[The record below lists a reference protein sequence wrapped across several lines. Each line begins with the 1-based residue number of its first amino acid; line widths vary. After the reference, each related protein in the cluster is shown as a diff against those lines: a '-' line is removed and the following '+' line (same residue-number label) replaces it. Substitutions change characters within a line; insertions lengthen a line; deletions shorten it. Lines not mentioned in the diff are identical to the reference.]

1 MPVVRLYYEDMER
14 LIGASRETIM
24 SRLAMMGADIGKRAV
39 EDHVDVEFFPDRPDL
54 YSAEGVARAMQG
66 FLGIKTGLVE
76 YAVEK
81 GPVTLQVEE
90 SVKSV
95 RPLIGCAVVRDLA
108 FTSEAIESLM
118 GLQEDLHWGLGRNRR
133 KVAIGVHDISRVT
146 PPFRYFGADPS
157 RKFVPLDFTEEMTMQ
172 EMLHKHPK
180 GKDYGHILDGCER
193 YPLIVDSL
201 DQVLSFPPIINGDL
215 TSVTEK
221 TRDLFIDVTGT
232 DPMVYKALNIVV
244 TSLAER
250 GGRVESV
257 LVKRSEGDFL
267 SPNLEPSDWE
277 VHADEA
283 NRLIGFNLTG
293 TELAECLQRM
303 RFGAQALGGDLVRVS
318 APAYRADIMH
328 SWDIFEDAA
337 KAFGYDKLDAALPRT
352 VTVGRAHPAEVRK
365 AEIREV
371 MSGLGYLETM
381 PFTLTNEKVHFEW
394 MRRSADAAVARAT
407 HVLHPI
413 SELHTILRT
422 SLLSCLLEI
431 LALNQHHPLPQR
443 IFAVGDVV
451 VDKKTRMHLAAASI
465 HSGASFSGI
474 RSVIDAVLGELD
486 IQAEIVPSQDGAL
499 LPGRGADLVLEGRRI
514 GCFGELHPLVLRAFG
529 LEQPIVALELK
540 WGEL

>member
-1 MPVVRLYYEDMER
+1 
-14 LIGASRETIM
+14 
-24 SRLAMMGADIGKRAV
+24 
-39 EDHVDVEFFPDRPDL
+39 
-54 YSAEGVARAMQG
+54 
-66 FLGIKTGLVE
+66 
-76 YAVEK
+76 
-81 GPVTLQVEE
+81 
-90 SVKSV
+90 
-95 RPLIGCAVVRDLA
+95 
-108 FTSEAIESLM
+108 
-118 GLQEDLHWGLGRNRR
+118 
-133 KVAIGVHDISRVT
+133 
-146 PPFRYFGADPS
+146 
-157 RKFVPLDFTEEMTMQ
+157 VPLDFTEEMTMR

-180 GKDYGHILDGCER
+180 GKDYGHILDGSER
-193 YPLIVDSL
+193 YPLIVDSQ

-215 TSVTEK
+215 TSVTEE
-221 TRDLFIDVTGT
+221 TSDLFIDVTGT

-257 LVKRSEGDFL
+257 LVKRSEGDFR
-267 SPNLEPSDWE
+267 SPNLEPSLWE

-337 KAFGYDKLDAALPRT
+337 KAFGYEKLEASLPRT

-394 MRRSADAAVARAT
+394 MRRSAAAAGAT

-451 VDKKTRMHLAAASI
+451 VDKKTRMHLATASI
-465 HSGASFSGI
+465 HSGASFSEI
-474 RSVIDAVLGELD
+474 RSMIDAVLRELD
-486 IQAEIVPSQDGAL
+486 IQAEIIPSQDGAL
-499 LPGRGADLVLEGRRI
+499 LPGRGADLVREGQRI

>member
-24 SRLAMMGADIGKRAV
+24 SRLAMMGADIGKRAE

-81 GPVTLQVEE
+81 GPVVLQVEE
-90 SVKSV
+90 SVRSV
-95 RPLIGCAVVRDLA
+95 RPLIGCAIVRDLE

-146 PPFRYFGADPS
+146 PPFRYFGEDPS

-180 GKDYGHILDGCER
+180 GKDYGHILEGCER
-193 YPLIVDSL
+193 YPLIVDAS

-215 TSVTEK
+215 TSVTED

-257 LVKRSEGDFL
+257 RVLGSEGDFL
-267 SPNLEPSDWE
+267 SPNLEPSRWE
-277 VHADEA
+277 VSADEA
-283 NRLIGFNLTG
+283 NKLIGFELTG
-293 TELAECLQRM
+293 EELAECLEKM
-303 RFGAQALGGDLVRVS
+303 RFGAKAEGELVLVQ

-337 KAFGYDKLDAALPRT
+337 KAFGFDRLEASLPRT
-352 VTVGRAHPAEVRK
+352 VTVGRAHPAEVQK
-365 AEIREV
+365 GEIREV
-371 MSGLGYLETM
+371 MAGLGYLETM

-394 MRRSADAAVARAT
+394 TRRSAEVAGAT

-431 LALNQHHPLPQR
+431 FAINQHHPLPQR
-443 IFAVGDVV
+443 IFAAGDVV
-451 VDKKTRMHLAAASI
+451 VDRKTRMHLAAASI
-465 HSGASFSGI
+465 HSGASFSEI
-474 RSVIDAVLGELD
+474 RSVIDAVLRELN
-486 IQAEIVPSQDGAL
+486 ILAEIEIIPSQDGAL
-499 LPGRGADLVLEGRRI
+499 VPGRRADLMQEGQRI

-529 LEQPIVALELK
+529 LEQPAVALELK